1 MRWATATGFLDDC
14 GYDTLKVVCRA
25 GVSRASNP
33 RADRA
38 ARAMTSTYADWNQRQ
53 DQIVIPFSTRVNLD
67 ELFGDVHYNVVC
79 ERITPCKL
87 AIYLLIQSLDELHQ
101 DVQPFLPTEHCSL
114 LSTLYGVIEYGDI
127 SFLEVKRIAHW
138 MDNTVRK
145 GIYKDFVEHIHTY
158 LDGDDISVESDVL
171 LQTRPNVVNFVCSKS
186 YLGMWLK
193 KLCAEWSQH
202 STQRIFEYNKRFIQ
216 WVRAADSHGDG
227 SRCSDPWVQ
236 LSYIGHLQPVDLVY
250 WDISSQIS
258 VVPFEIESSVRA
270 RKWIASQMHLLQV
283 CPSAAFPDTEIMDW
297 CKIIR
302 KNHAD
307 IVQVHLLEMLCHI
320 RAMNLG
326 RALQSLRLYFDYSM
340 FRTEG
345 EGHRD
350 AAVDTNESQQ
360 LFDQMHALANLM
372 TAITAARQC
381 KFPHIVEDGVE
392 RALRCNSGLD
402 TGSRC
407 RLISDAAVATT
418 SSIRLKHGFAKAA
431 RSIATA
437 LVDTNYGE
445 GTAPRHETDAHAIAG
460 VNMVYAS
467 VMVGEW
473 DRAFHILR
481 KLKSIFTPDIN
492 WQSAQYVQLCDS
504 IISFDCAI
512 LRGQF
517 DKCAPILE
525 DIEVMDHAEAALR
538 KALFLAIQGE
548 ITGARNFLET
558 LYTKYETPSTVV
570 VHMRLRL
577 QLAMLLSAE
586 CRWSAATEM
595 LIGVREEAISVEHR
609 NIAGMAL
616 RRIGV
621 VQMLSGDYESAVT
634 SLTECKK
641 DIIRYCSVLERAIL
655 SIALAKANSYC
666 NCRCETVRFLN
677 KARVHCRQ
685 AGAILLEKFV
695 LHELALY
702 YDEHGAI
709 EKRDEIAAE
718 FAELDERH
726 VGLFDWNLV

>member
-1 MRWATATGFLDDC
+1 M
-14 GYDTLKVVCRA
+14 
-25 GVSRASNP
+25 
-33 RADRA
+33 
-38 ARAMTSTYADWNQRQ
+38 
-53 DQIVIPFSTRVNLD
+53 
-67 ELFGDVHYNVVC
+67 
-79 ERITPCKL
+79 
-87 AIYLLIQSLDELHQ
+87 
-101 DVQPFLPTEHCSL
+101 
-114 LSTLYGVIEYGDI
+114 
-127 SFLEVKRIAHW
+127 
-138 MDNTVRK
+138 
-145 GIYKDFVEHIHTY
+145 
-158 LDGDDISVESDVL
+158 
-171 LQTRPNVVNFVCSKS
+171 
-186 YLGMWLK
+186 
-193 KLCAEWSQH
+193 
-202 STQRIFEYNKRFIQ
+202 
-216 WVRAADSHGDG
+216 
-227 SRCSDPWVQ
+227 
-236 LSYIGHLQPVDLVY
+236 
-250 WDISSQIS
+250 
-258 VVPFEIESSVRA
+258 
-270 RKWIASQMHLLQV
+270 
-283 CPSAAFPDTEIMDW
+283 
-297 CKIIR
+297 
-302 KNHAD
+302 
-307 IVQVHLLEMLCHI
+307 
-320 RAMNLG
+320 
-326 RALQSLRLYFDYSM
+326 
-340 FRTEG
+340 
-345 EGHRD
+345 
-350 AAVDTNESQQ
+350 
-360 LFDQMHALANLM
+360 
-372 TAITAARQC
+372 
-381 KFPHIVEDGVE
+381 
-392 RALRCNSGLD
+392 
-402 TGSRC
+402 
-407 RLISDAAVATT
+407 
-418 SSIRLKHGFAKAA
+418 
-431 RSIATA
+431 
-437 LVDTNYGE
+437 
-445 GTAPRHETDAHAIAG
+445 
-460 VNMVYAS
+460 
-467 VMVGEW
+467 
-473 DRAFHILR
+473 
-481 KLKSIFTPDIN
+481 
-492 WQSAQYVQLCDS
+492 QLCDS

>member
-1 MRWATATGFLDDC
+1 MCGATAIGFPGDY
-14 GYDTLKVVCRA
+14 GYDTL
-25 GVSRASNP
+25 
-33 RADRA
+33 
-38 ARAMTSTYADWNQRQ
+38 
-53 DQIVIPFSTRVNLD
+53 
-67 ELFGDVHYNVVC
+67 
-79 ERITPCKL
+79 
-87 AIYLLIQSLDELHQ
+87 
-101 DVQPFLPTEHCSL
+101 
-114 LSTLYGVIEYGDI
+114 
-127 SFLEVKRIAHW
+127 EV
-138 MDNTVRK
+138 
-145 GIYKDFVEHIHTY
+145 
-158 LDGDDISVESDVL
+158 
-171 LQTRPNVVNFVCSKS
+171 
-186 YLGMWLK
+186 
-193 KLCAEWSQH
+193 LCAEWSQH

-227 SRCSDPWVQ
+227 LRCFDP
-236 LSYIGHLQPVDLVY
+236 
-250 WDISSQIS
+250 WDISVQIS
-258 VVPFEIESSVRA
+258 EPPVVPFEIESSVRA
-270 RKWIASQMHLLQV
+270 RKWIANQMHLLQ
-283 CPSAAFPDTEIMDW
+283 
-297 CKIIR
+297 
-302 KNHAD
+302 
-307 IVQVHLLEMLCHI
+307 HLLEMLCHI

-340 FRTEG
+340 FRLNDSVVAANVHGARLGVLDQRSLRLSASLLLCECVQQAQNHDVACLRMAMVELAALEAMSPSDTHLNILVDDKSSGTLISSESLLRMINRASGTDTLAEG
-345 EGHRD
+345 EVHRD
-350 AAVDTNESQQ
+350 AVVDTNESQQ

-381 KFPHIVEDGVE
+381 KFPDAVEEGVE

-407 RLISDAAVATT
+407 RLINDAAVATT

-467 VMVGEW
+467 VMIGEW

-492 WQSAQYVQLCDS
+492 WQCAQYVQLCDS

-512 LRGQF
+512 LCGQF
-517 DKCAPILE
+517 DKCVPILE

-538 KALFLAIQGE
+538 KALFLAVQGE

-595 LIGVREEAISVEHR
+595 LNGVREEAISVEHR

-634 SLTECKK
+634 NLTECKK
-641 DIIRYCSVLERAIL
+641 DINRYCSVLERAIL
-655 SIALAKANSYC
+655 SIALAKAYSH
-666 NCRCETVRFLN
+666 CRDGCETVRFLN

-685 AGAILLEKFV
+685 AGATLFEKFV

-702 YDEHGAI
+702 YNEHDAI
-709 EKRDEIAAE
+709 EERDEIAAE

-726 VGLFDWNLV
+726 AGLFDWNLV